1 MDNSFTN
8 ERTLKTGETLI
19 LRAPIEEDAKDM
31 IEYLNIVGGE
41 SDNLLFGK
49 DEFRLTVEQE
59 AEYIKKVEQDPN
71 MLMLLGIINNTVV
84 SIAEI
89 RSLGRKII
97 AHNSELAIS
106 VKKRVLG
113 DGCW

>member
-49 DEFRLTVEQE
+49 DE
-59 AEYIKKVEQDPN
+59 
-71 MLMLLGIINNTVV
+71 
-84 SIAEI
+84 
-89 RSLGRKII
+89 
-97 AHNSELAIS
+97 
-106 VKKRVLG
+106 
-113 DGCW
+113 CW